1 MLDARD
7 AARFLVRSPL
17 VLAER
22 DPEIFS
28 IIRRHE
34 QLLDRWFTQRFGYR
48 LQVESDT
55 VRLMKSS
62 VVSSRRPLMT
72 ATGSPRPFS
81 QREYVVLALT
91 LSAVVAGPNVI
102 SLRDLVL
109 EVRSAATD
117 ADVPFGEDSID
128 RRAVVTVLRWMI
140 EQGAAA
146 ELHDRVDRYAVDD
159 EADAVLRIRPDR
171 IAMLALPNL
180 AGAESADVLADR
192 SGRREQSR
200 QWMRSL
206 LLEEPVVYREDL
218 TENEWAELRRRI
230 GEESNWFDEMFGV
243 EVESRAEGIAVV
255 DPDSR
260 LTDRRFPA
268 TGTVGHA
275 ALLLIDMLHA
285 TGESSFGRDMLLAAT
300 RRLIDQYGSYWS
312 SLTDEPDTLLDQ
324 VIELL
329 ADHRLA
335 IIERAQPESDT
346 ESDTVRDTVRVLPA
360 AWRYRAEPRIEQ
372 QELF

>member
-17 VLAER
+17 LLAER
-22 DPEIFS
+22 EPEIFS
-28 IIRRHE
+28 IVRRHE

-72 ATGSPRPFS
+72 ATTSPRPFS
-81 QREYVVLALT
+81 QREYVVLALA

-117 ADVPFGEDSID
+117 ADVPFGEDSVD
-128 RRAVVTVLRWMI
+128 RRAIVTVLRWMI
-140 EQGAAA
+140 EHGAAA

-180 AGAESADVLADR
+180 AGAESAEELLDR

-200 QWMRSL
+200 QWMRSM

-218 TENEWAELRRRI
+218 TEIEWAELRRRI
-230 GEESNWFDEMFGV
+230 GEETNWFDEMFGV

-275 ALLLIDMLHA
+275 ALLLIDVLH
-285 TGESSFGRDMLLAAT
+285 TIGDSLFGRGDVLAAIS
-300 RRLIDQYGSYWS
+300 RLIDQYGSYWS
-312 SLTDEPDTLLDQ
+312 SLTDEPETLLDD

-329 ADHRLA
+329 ADHKLA
-335 IIERAQPESDT
+335 RYEPGEAASEPAGDA
-346 ESDTVRDTVRVLPA
+346 VRILPA